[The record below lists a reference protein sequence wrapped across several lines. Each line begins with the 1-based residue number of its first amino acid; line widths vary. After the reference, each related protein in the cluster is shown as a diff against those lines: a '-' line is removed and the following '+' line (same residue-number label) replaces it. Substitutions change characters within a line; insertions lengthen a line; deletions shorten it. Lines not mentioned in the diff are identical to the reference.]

1 MQANGC
7 IEDGAEGECGMMEGR
22 REVRREV
29 RRKLFRILIS
39 LPIVSVAE
47 LPQQ

>member
-1 MQANGC
+1 MEANGG

-22 REVRREV
+22 WEVRREV
-29 RRKLFRILIS
+29 FRILIR
-39 LPIVSVAE
+39 LPIISVSE